1 MSKKMKRTHRLR
13 KKLLKKRFPFS
24 DEWKP
29 RRTRYRERLHSCPVC
44 ENARRSGFYR
54 SCPKCTWIFE
64 WRKKLEGLV
73 EQANASLENHNA
85 RLRVFFLSAYNAHIG
100 CEITAYCDPQE
111 ITNYQRNS
119 DQVVGEFEVEYKARV
134 FNAEMDI
141 SLHDLRFAEEPKKDL
156 LDLFLLLFKKAKE
169 EIENYI
175 DKNGVMKTVAGVPLP
190 IVQGNWAEPHRKD
203 HKIYVRK

>member
-1 MSKKMKRTHRLR
+1 MTKRTKRLR
-13 KKLLKKRFPFS
+13 KKLLKKKWPTS
-24 DEWKP
+24 YLWKFA
-29 RRTRYRERLHSCPVC
+29 RKGRKERLHKCPIC
-44 ENARRSGFYR
+44 GNARRSGYYR
-54 SCPKCTWIFE
+54 SCPKCAWIFE
-64 WRKKLEGLV
+64 WRKKIAGLV

-111 ITNYQRNS
+111 ITSYQRNS

-141 SLHDLRFAEEPKKDL
+141 SLNDLRFAENPKKGL

-190 IVQGNWAEPHRKD
+190 IVQGTWTEPHRKD